1 MMEGTRKA
9 TIKNWAEDDR
19 PREKMM
25 AHGAK
30 ALSKAELLA
39 ILIGSGVPG
48 VSAVELMRQ
57 ILADYSDSLKLLG
70 KATIQDLMRYKGVG
84 EAKAITIL
92 AACQLAN
99 ERLLEE
105 SQSRIRLESSAIAYE
120 YFRPRMQDLTV
131 EECHILLLN
140 TNLRIIGS
148 VMISHGGIAGASVDV
163 REVLR
168 HALLNQASSIVLCH
182 NHPSGNI
189 APSRD
194 DDQLT
199 QRVKEACRMVGIRLL
214 DHVIMGDNT
223 YFSYMDNEK
232 L

>member
-1 MMEGTRKA
+1 MEEKYVS
-9 TIKNWAEDDR
+9 IKNWAEDDR

-25 AHGAK
+25 THGAQS
-30 ALSKAELLA
+30 LSKAELLA

-48 VSAVELMRQ
+48 VSAVELMRK
-57 ILADYSDSLKLLG
+57 ILADYSDSLNLLS
-70 KATIQDLMRYKGVG
+70 KASMQDLMRYKGVG

-99 ERLLEE
+99 ERMKEETLE
-105 SQSRIRLESSAIAYE
+105 RTKMGSSNDAYE

-148 VMISHGGIAGASVDV
+148 VMISHGGLTGASVDV
-163 REVLR
+163 REILR
-168 HALLNQASSIVLCH
+168 HSLINQATAIVLCH
-182 NHPSGNI
+182 NHPSGNTT
-189 APSRD
+189 PSRD

-199 QRVKEACRMVGIRLL
+199 LRVKEACRMVNIRLL
-214 DHVIMGDNT
+214 DHIILGDTT
-223 YFSYMDNEK
+223 YFSYMDNDR